1 MACFDLSL
9 YSRIEE
15 AAVYAVKIKG
25 ILTISIIIEIC
36 SHAKKTK
43 TEHCNVI
50 YEIMFAILLT
60 YEVVFCYD

>member
-15 AAVYAVKIKG
+15 ACRLQCKNKG
-25 ILTISIIIEIC
+25 YFNDINYNIIMFSC
-36 SHAKKTK
+36 KKTK
-43 TEHCNVI
+43 TEHYNVI

-60 YEVVFCYD
+60 RQVAFCYD